1 MRIGALL
8 RIACLGSI
16 AVLAG
21 ASGAAQGRVPPNSSG
36 IVNDYSAG
44 AGGPWH
50 LSGEWDL
57 RVKGASGRADF
68 SAAIAMVRSDLW
80 VVTTQADAT
89 DTEARMPH
97 THHVSVRDGSV
108 IALPNGIRITGTASV
123 TGSGNFAFEAP
134 IQIDLTGGSAVA
146 FSNIAITFDLPA
158 SNHFGT
164 LPLNGV
170 VSRF

>member
-16 AVLAG
+16 ALLAG
-21 ASGAAQGRVPPNSSG
+21 ASGAAQTQVPPNMSG
-36 IVNDYSAG
+36 IINDYSAG

-50 LSGEWDL
+50 LSAEWDL
-57 RVKGASGRADF
+57 RIKGASGRADF
-68 SAAIAMVRSDLW
+68 SAAVAMVRSDLW
-80 VVTTQADAT
+80 VVLNQADPA

-97 THHVSVRDGSV
+97 THHVTVSDAAVTS
-108 IALPNGIRITGTASV
+108 LSNGIRITGTASV
-123 TGSGNFAFEAP
+123 TGSGNPAFEAP
-134 IQIDLTGGSAVA
+134 IQIDVTGGSAVS
-146 FSNIAITFDLPA
+146 FSNIAVTFGAPA